1 MRIAISLMED
11 KGKDSKVAE
20 HPGNAKFIAV
30 YDSGTK
36 ELKVKPI
43 KQIEG
48 CAPIITLME
57 SKADSFYCFEFG
69 MRAEKICREKGIKLL
84 TGKFKTVT
92 EVIDNIDKLEELKE
106 GCGH

>member
-11 KGKDSKVAE
+11 KGKDSEVAE

-36 ELKVKPI
+36 ELEIKPI

-48 CAPIITLME
+48 CSPIITLME
-57 SKADSFYCFEFG
+57 SKADAFYCFELG
-69 MRAEKICREKGIKLL
+69 MRAEKICKEKGIKLL
-84 TGKFKTVT
+84 TGKFKTVK
-92 EVIDNIDKLEELKE
+92 EVIDNLDKLEELKE

>member
-30 YDSGTK
+30 YDSDTK

-48 CAPIITLME
+48 CAPIVTLME
-57 SKADSFYCFEFG
+57 LKADAFYCFEIG
-69 MRAEKICREKGIKLL
+69 MRAEKICKEKGIKLL
-84 TGKFKTVT
+84 TGKFRTVK
-92 EVIDNIDKLEELKE
+92 EVLEHSDELEELKE

>member
-20 HPGNAKFIAV
+20 HPGNAKFIAI
-30 YDSGTK
+30 YDSETK
-36 ELKVKPI
+36 EFEIKPI
-43 KQIEG
+43 TQIEG

-57 SKADSFYCFEFG
+57 SKADSFYCFELG
-69 MRAEKICREKGIKLL
+69 MRAENICKEKGIQLL
-84 TGKFKTVT
+84 TGKFKTVK
-92 EVIDNIDKLEELKE
+92 EVIENLGNLEELKE